1 MPSNLPFPSNENH
14 QHADSAIATNS
25 QAPWKRVAPTEPA
38 PLMFQVCFCDGCA
51 TSYAYCDLREIR
63 LRDAGFLQLGLLGM
77 EKLVITIAGR
87 NLTELAELIAA
98 GKLKSCTELGP
109 RTFDRP
115 ETSPSIDK
123 ITIETLTGHDY

>member
-1 MPSNLPFPSNENH
+1 MASNLPFPSNENR
-14 QHADSAIATNS
+14 QHTAAALASTT
-25 QAPWKRVAPTEPA
+25 QAPWKRTSPTEPA
-38 PLMFQVCFCDGCA
+38 PLMFQVCFCHGAA

-77 EKLVITIAGR
+77 EKLLISIVGR
-87 NLTELAELIAA
+87 NLSELADLIAT
-98 GKLKSCTELGP
+98 GKLKSFTELGP

-123 ITIETLTGHDY
+123 VTIETLTGHDY

>member
-1 MPSNLPFPSNENH
+1 MGGSLPFPSNENRVDTVRSI
-14 QHADSAIATNS
+14 QSPDDL
-25 QAPWKRVAPTEPA
+25 PWKRVSPSEPT
-38 PLMFQVCFCDGCA
+38 PLMFQVRFCDGRT

-63 LRDAGFLQLGLLGM
+63 LRDAGYLQLGLLGM
-77 EKLVITIAGR
+77 EKMLISIAGR

-98 GKLKSCTELGP
+98 GKLKSLTELGP

-123 ITIETLTGHDY
+123 ITVETLTGYD

>member
-1 MPSNLPFPSNENH
+1 MSNLPFPSNENR
-14 QHADSAIATNS
+14 ANASRPFGSTS
-25 QAPWKRVAPTEPA
+25 KTPWQKITPTEGS
-38 PLMFQVCFCDGCA
+38 PLMFQVRYCHGGA

-77 EKLVITIAGR
+77 EKLLISITGR
-87 NLTELAELIAA
+87 NLSELAELIAA
-98 GKLKSCTELGP
+98 GKIKSLTELGP

-123 ITIETLTGHDY
+123 ITVETLTGHDY

>member
-1 MPSNLPFPSNENH
+1 MAQNLPFPSNENR
-14 QHADSAIATNS
+14 QQAAAAIASTS
-25 QAPWKRVAPTEPA
+25 QAPWKRVSPTEPA

-77 EKLVITIAGR
+77 EKLIISIAGR

-98 GKLKSCTELGP
+98 GKLKSFTELGP

-123 ITIETLTGHDY
+123 VTVETLTGHDY

>member
-1 MPSNLPFPSNENH
+1 MPSNLPFPSNENR
-14 QHADSAIATNS
+14 QPAAAIAANS
-25 QAPWKRVAPTEPA
+25 QAPWKRAAPTEPA
-38 PLMFQVCFCDGCA
+38 PLMFQVRFCHGAA

-77 EKLVITIAGR
+77 EKLLITIAGR

-98 GKLKSCTELGP
+98 GKLKSFTELGP

-115 ETSPSIDK
+115 ESSPSIDK
-123 ITIETLTGHDY
+123 VTIETLTGHDY

>member
-1 MPSNLPFPSNENH
+1 MPHNLPFPSNENH
-14 QHADSAIATNS
+14 QSAGIAAAHG
-25 QAPWKRVAPTEPA
+25 APWKRVSPTEPA

-63 LRDAGFLQLGLLGM
+63 FRDAGFLQLGLLGM
-77 EKLVITIAGR
+77 EKLVISIAGR

-98 GKLKSCTELGP
+98 GKLKSFTELGP

-123 ITIETLTGHDY
+123 VTVETLTGHDY

>member
-1 MPSNLPFPSNENH
+1 MATGLPFPSNENH
-14 QHADSAIATNS
+14 ANGPTPFGAAGKD
-25 QAPWKRVAPTEPA
+25 PWQRTKPTEGA
-38 PLMFQVCFCDGCA
+38 PLMFQVRYCHGGA

-77 EKLVITIAGR
+77 EKLLISISGR

-98 GKLKSCTELGP
+98 GKIKSFTELGP
-109 RTFDRP
+109 RTFERP

-123 ITIETLTGHDY
+123 ITVETLTGYE